1 MGPKMTDYLHALDGR
16 MRIKITGVK
25 GSPAIA
31 AEVTRYLLSSYGIDE
46 VNANPITGN
55 VLILYNTNQVSQG
68 GIINLLQDAGYLSR
82 AARVP
87 ASQGEGLVSVLA
99 KAVMETAL
107 QSMVMALI

>member
-1 MGPKMTDYLHALDGR
+1 MTDYLHALDGR
-16 MRIKITGVK
+16 MRIKITEVK
-25 GSPAIA
+25 GSPTTAG
-31 AEVTRYLLSSYGIDE
+31 ELTRYLLSSHGIDE

-55 VLILYNTNQVSQG
+55 VLILYKPQQISQER
-68 GIINLLQDAGYLSR
+68 ILTLLQDAGYLKR
-82 AARVP
+82 NARVA

>member
-1 MGPKMTDYLHALDGR
+1 MTDYLHALDGR
-16 MRIKITGVK
+16 MRIKITEVK
-25 GSPAIA
+25 GSPAA
-31 AEVTRYLLSSYGIDE
+31 AEEVTRYMLSSPGIDE

-55 VLILYNTNQVSQG
+55 VLILYNNNQISQR
-68 GIINLLQDAGYLSR
+68 GILKLLLDAGYLKRTVS
-82 AARVP
+82 AS